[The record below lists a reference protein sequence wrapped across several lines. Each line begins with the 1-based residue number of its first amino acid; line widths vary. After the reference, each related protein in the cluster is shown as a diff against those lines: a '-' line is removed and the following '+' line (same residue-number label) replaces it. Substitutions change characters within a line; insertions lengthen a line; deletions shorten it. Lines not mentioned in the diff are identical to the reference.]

1 MWTPVAN
8 QHGNGNVVYRFI
20 CHLCSC
26 AGTTEERDKGGHIA
40 MCNIICKYTHT
51 HIYIYSICIYY
62 TYTNRKTT
70 YSSRKPCTT
79 TTDHHH
85 HSLPARSLPL
95 PASVTPPGK
104 IGLQPSRRGIQN
116 AEKFRPTQGLKLAS
130 LYHV

>member
-1 MWTPVAN
+1 MS
-8 QHGNGNVVYRFI
+8 FI
-20 CHLCSC
+20 GLSVIYVHVRAQLRSETK
-26 AGTTEERDKGGHIA
+26 AGTLPCVILYA
-40 MCNIICKYTHT
+40 NTHT

-85 HSLPARSLPL
+85 HSLPALSLPL